1 MVAKLR
7 DGDKRIY
14 AVASASPSLSSEMP
28 KSKSPPTSAAMDYQF
43 RLAQPADAPALR
55 DLIAGSI
62 RSLGAADYSSK
73 QIEAALLGAFGLD
86 TALVADGT
94 YYVAQLGHREIV
106 GCGGWSRRRTL
117 FGGDTHGERSETMLD
132 PRHDSAKIRAFF
144 VDPAHVRRGLGRAF
158 LERSEAAAAAAGFRR
173 LELMATLPG
182 VRLYAAC
189 GYTPS
194 APILYRLPGDVDI
207 EFVPMH
213 KAL

>member
-1 MVAKLR
+1 MV
-7 DGDKRIY
+7 
-14 AVASASPSLSSEMP
+14 
-28 KSKSPPTSAAMDYQF
+28 YQF
-43 RLAQPADAPALR
+43 RLAELADAPSLR
-55 DLIAGSI
+55 DLIARSI
-62 RSLGAADYSSK
+62 RSLGAADYSSE
-73 QIEAALLGAFGLD
+73 QIEAALRGAFGLD

-94 YYVAQLGHREIV
+94 YYVAQVGHREIV

-117 FGGDTHGERSETMLD
+117 FGGDTHAERSEAMLD

-144 VDPAHVRRGLGRAF
+144 VDPAHARRGLGRGF

-194 APILYRLPGDVDI
+194 APIQYRLPGGVDI

-213 KAL
+213 KTL